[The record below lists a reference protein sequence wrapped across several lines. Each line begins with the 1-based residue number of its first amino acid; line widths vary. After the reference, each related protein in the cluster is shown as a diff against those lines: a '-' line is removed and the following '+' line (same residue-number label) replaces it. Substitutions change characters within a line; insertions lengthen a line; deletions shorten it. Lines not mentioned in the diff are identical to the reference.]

1 LRPRAGTMS
10 AVTAAEFW
18 DAEAGGFDDQPDHGL
33 GDPTVRA
40 AWAGLL
46 LPLMPPSPA
55 RVVDL
60 GCGTGSLSLLMAEAG
75 HRVSGLDI
83 SPAMV
88 ALAQEKLAGAGHE
101 AEFSVGDAATP
112 PWRPGSFDV
121 VLTRHVLWAMADPD
135 AALTA
140 WIDLLAPKGRLVL
153 VEGRWWTGAGMTA
166 AQVSDLVL
174 RHRVEA
180 EVTALGDAV
189 LWGEPIR
196 DERFVVVSRQ

>member
-1 LRPRAGTMS
+1 MTS
-10 AVTAAEFW
+10 AEFW
-18 DAEAGGFDDQPDHGL
+18 DAEAGDFDEQPDHGL
-33 GDPTVRA
+33 RDASVRA
-40 AWAGLL
+40 AWTGLL

-55 RVVDL
+55 RVADL

-88 ALAQEKLAGAGHE
+88 SLAQEKLAGTGYG
-101 AEFSVGDAATP
+101 AEFSVGDAAAP
-112 PWRPGSFDV
+112 PWQPGVFDV
-121 VLTRHVLWAMADPD
+121 VLTRHVVWAMADPD
-135 AALTA
+135 AALTR
-140 WIDLLAPKGRLVL
+140 WIELLAPQGRLVL

-180 EVTALGDAV
+180 EVTALDDAAF
-189 LWGEPIR
+189 WGERIG